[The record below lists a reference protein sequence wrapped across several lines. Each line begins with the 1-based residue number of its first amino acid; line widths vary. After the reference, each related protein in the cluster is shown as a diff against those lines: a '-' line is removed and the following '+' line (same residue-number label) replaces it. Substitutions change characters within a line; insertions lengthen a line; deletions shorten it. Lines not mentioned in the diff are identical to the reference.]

1 MCLANSITVVA
12 QSLANSALPTF
23 ISAVRVRVR
32 ARARVRVSTTSTR
45 CRTITIDM
53 RTTNTTSE
61 ATARKAGRAIRREHG
76 VREVDDRETGTL
88 TGKCNSD
95 PLKCC
100 GHEID
105 VLQARTV
112 V

>member
-12 QSLANSALPTF
+12 QSLANAALPTF

-61 ATARKAGRAIRREHG
+61 ATAQKGGHAIRREHG
-76 VREVDDRETGTL
+76 VREVDGRETGTL
-88 TGKCNSD
+88 TGKCNAD